1 MRGKGKI
8 LIILGLLLITAA
20 LFLTIYNIYEDHDAQ
35 DHVYDATEQLAER
48 IPQNIS
54 GENSDLPESTP
65 SALPEQEIADYILNP
80 AMDMP
85 TETIDGVEYIGI
97 LRIPDLELELPIVSE
112 WNKANLKIAP
122 CRYTGSVYQDNMV
135 IAGHNYRS
143 HFRRLIK
150 NLQVGAEV
158 TFTDVDGNVFR
169 YRMAEREIL
178 GAYDSEEMRNADD
191 WDLTLF
197 TCTIGGRSRV
207 AVRCVK
213 AE

>member
-8 LIILGLLLITAA
+8 LITLGLLLITAA

-207 AVRCVK
+207 VVRCVK

>member
-8 LIILGLLLITAA
+8 LITLGLLLITAA

-178 GAYDSEEMRNADD
+178 GAYDSKEMRNADD